1 MNRQRLDQWLWI
13 ARMVRTRSLAAEIV
27 SAGQVRLNRTKVT
40 KPGHRVAPGDVL
52 TVALPGRVRV
62 LKVEATAPRRGS
74 ADAARPLYS
83 DLAMPEGDGEAA
95 QKGDARPAGTC

>member
-1 MNRQRLDQWLWI
+1 MNRQRLDQWLWV

-62 LKVEATAPRRGS
+62 LKVEATAARRGP
-74 ADAARPLYS
+74 AEAAHPLYTE
-83 DLAMPEGDGEAA
+83 LAMPEGDDGPA
-95 QKGDARPAGTC
+95 QKGDAPVAGTC

>member
-1 MNRQRLDQWLWI
+1 
-13 ARMVRTRSLAAEIV
+13 MVRTRALAAEIV
-27 SAGQVRLNRTKVT
+27 AAGQVRLNRAKVT

-62 LKVEATAPRRGS
+62 LKIEATAPRRGP
-74 ADAARPLYS
+74 AEAAKPLYTE
-83 DLAMPEGDGEAA
+83 LAMPEGDGGTA